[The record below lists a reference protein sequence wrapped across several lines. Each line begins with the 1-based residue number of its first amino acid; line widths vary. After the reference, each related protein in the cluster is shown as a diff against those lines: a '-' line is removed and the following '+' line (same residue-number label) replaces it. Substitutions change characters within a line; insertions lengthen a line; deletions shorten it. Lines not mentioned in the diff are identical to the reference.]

1 MKILLISRFNVPN
14 IGDLAISNIMY
25 ELLSKDAE
33 VDCFNLFGEPFVR
46 KDINNINSVTPISKF
61 NHSILNNKFFGKH
74 IKNAIKTVRNRSKI
88 SSVKTLESIIDNYD
102 GVILAGGNMMMSL
115 DHNYDTIKKISEYV
129 DIVKEKKKFLYFLSI
144 GIGPFHTKE
153 HAQLAVNTL
162 KKADYISF
170 RDYASQNLYINSGGD
185 VSNSYLTVD
194 PVFYY
199 ENENLA
205 NINNHKE
212 NKTIAINVL
221 DTSLIG
227 LNTEDYNN
235 NIKSYQKIVNSLLND
250 KNIDWDIILFSTSL
264 EDNKAVKDVY
274 KIFESNLK
282 VDNLLIN
289 GLDDLYKLYK
299 NIDILLGTRMHS
311 MIIAYTFLVPIVGLS
326 WQTKIDEFFSII
338 DQPDDYFDLLNFE
351 DNVEEILDIISY
363 KIKHKDAIQQ
373 EMLLKLLEIRE
384 SGKDDNLVFNDNY
397 DCI

>member
-61 NHSILNNKFFGKH
+61 NHSILNNKIFGKH
-74 IKNAIKTVRNRSKI
+74 IKNAIKTVKNRSKI

-115 DHNYDTIKKISEYV
+115 DDNYDTIKKISEYV

-162 KKADYISF
+162 KRADYISF

-212 NKTIAINVL
+212 NKIIAINVL

-227 LNTEDYNN
+227 LNTEEYNN

-311 MIIAYTFLVPIVGLS
+311 MIIAYTFLVPIIGLS

-363 KIKHKDAIQQ
+363 KIKHRDAIQQ
-373 EMLLKLLEIRE
+373 DMLLKLVEIRE
-384 SGKDDNLVFNDNY
+384 SGKDDSLVFNDNY